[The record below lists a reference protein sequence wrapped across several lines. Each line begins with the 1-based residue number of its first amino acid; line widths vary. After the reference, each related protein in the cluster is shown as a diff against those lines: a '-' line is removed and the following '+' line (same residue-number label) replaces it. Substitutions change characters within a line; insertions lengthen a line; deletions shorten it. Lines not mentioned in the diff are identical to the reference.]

1 MLRETKIAGL
11 SVVLALSACATS
23 PPIDQGLPGFLDGR
37 ATNAL
42 SPLADRLT
50 PIPSQD
56 AAIPIVGA
64 MDDIAVAG
72 WAVRRSPELVL
83 MRAQL
88 GVGAAQAFASGLLPD
103 PQLQL
108 SIDHPTN
115 VSAFDALTAGL
126 SFDLLGA
133 LINHPNTMD
142 RVHAERERI
151 RRELA
156 WTEWT
161 IAMQARDA
169 AIRAVHLG
177 QQLAIAVQAVRD
189 TEGQLRVY
197 EKAVSSGD
205 AKLDDLAL
213 RRVAYLDAVDRRGTI
228 ERDLALAESE
238 VRAFLGLSPDV
249 VLNLAAD
256 VSLKLQGDLD
266 AQALFARALA
276 DREDLAAL
284 RSSYDANEASLRFAR
299 IAALPLPGLSLS
311 RARDTSNVHTTGL
324 GVNLT
329 LPLWNR
335 GQGDIVVAEATRIE
349 LQASYNARVFQARS
363 DIALQVQTIRQLAT
377 QRDALGQEVE
387 RLALEAETL
396 RIAAERGDV
405 SLLVYET
412 ARSSLL
418 DKRLGAVGLAA
429 LQAQAEA
436 ALEGV
441 VGRLIFSPGD
451 SR

>member
-1 MLRETKIAGL
+1 MLRETRIAGL
-11 SVVLALSACATS
+11 SVVLALGACATS
-23 PPIDQGLPGFLDGR
+23 PPIDQALPGFLDGR
-37 ATNAL
+37 AVNASSL
-42 SPLADRLT
+42 IADQLAPISSPD
-50 PIPSQD
+50 SE
-56 AAIPIVGA
+56 IPIVGA
-64 MDDIAVAG
+64 MDDIAIAG
-72 WAVRRSPELVL
+72 WAVRRSPELAV

-115 VSAFDALTAGL
+115 VSAFDALTGGL

-133 LINHPNTMD
+133 LVNHPNTMD
-142 RVHAERERI
+142 RVRAEQERV
-151 RRELA
+151 RQELA

-169 AIRAVHLG
+169 AIRTVHLR
-177 QQLAIAVQAVRD
+177 QQLMIAVQAVRD
-189 TEGQLRVY
+189 TEGRLRVY
-197 EKAVSSGD
+197 EKAVSDGD

-213 RRVAYLDAVDRRGTI
+213 RRVAYLDALDRRGTI
-228 ERDLALAESE
+228 ERDLAVAESQ
-238 VRAFLGLSPDV
+238 VRAFIGLAPDAVLGLATS
-249 VLNLAAD
+249 
-256 VSLKLQGDLD
+256 VSLKTPGDLD
-266 AQALFARALA
+266 PQVLFARVLA

-311 RARDTSNVHTTGL
+311 RARDTSNVRTTGL
-324 GVNLT
+324 GINLT

-349 LQASYNARVFQARS
+349 LQANYNARVFQARS
-363 DIALQVQTIRQLAT
+363 DIALQIQTIHQLAA
-377 QRDALGQEVE
+377 QRDALSQEVA
-387 RLALEAETL
+387 RLTLEADTL

-405 SLLVYET
+405 SLLVYEA

-418 DKRLGAVGLAA
+418 DKRLGAVGLSA

-441 VGRLIFSPGD
+441 VGSLIFPPGD